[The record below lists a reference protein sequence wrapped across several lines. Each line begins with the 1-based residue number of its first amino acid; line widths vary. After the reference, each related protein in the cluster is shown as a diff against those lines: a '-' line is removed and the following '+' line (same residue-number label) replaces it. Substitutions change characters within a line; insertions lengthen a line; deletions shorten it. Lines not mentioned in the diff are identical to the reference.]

1 LPLLPPQP
9 PGAGGPKAP
18 AGLIHKMC
26 FRPDSSRRAEAWAGK
41 TGFMQATKA
50 ELWGKYLGCML
61 GSALGD
67 AIGEL
72 AFRFPE
78 EGRLRAA
85 IAAAP
90 VLRYT
95 DDTAMAIGLAESLA
109 ERGDLDPQHLGRTF
123 HRHFNREP
131 WRGYAS
137 GPPTIFQSVEKS
149 GLTYEEAARNLFGG
163 QGSQGNGAAMRVAPL
178 GLFFHDAPDL
188 YDKAATSAA
197 VTHAHPLAQDGAAVQ
212 AAAVAMVMHLN
223 PHKPFPRDAFL
234 RRMLRLAKTSEI
246 KERLSLVRTLLKG
259 KVPGPEAA
267 RILGK
272 SVKIHE
278 SLPFAI
284 YAFLAQPHSFENCL
298 LGAVLSGG
306 DRDTLGAMAG
316 AISGAYLGVTAITAL
331 WREKL
336 ENQGLIERL
345 ALALLV

>member
-1 LPLLPPQP
+1 MQGTKEKL
-9 PGAGGPKAP
+9 
-18 AGLIHKMC
+18 
-26 FRPDSSRRAEAWAGK
+26 WA
-41 TGFMQATKA
+41 
-50 ELWGKYLGCML
+50 KYLGCML

-90 VLRYT
+90 RLRYT

-109 ERGDLDPQHLGRTF
+109 EVGGLDPHHLGRTF

-137 GPPTIFQSVEKS
+137 GPPAIFQLVEKS
-149 GLTYEEAARNLFGG
+149 GLAYDQAARSLFGG
-163 QGSQGNGAAMRVAPL
+163 QGSLGNGAAMRVAPL
-178 GLFFHDAPDL
+178 ALFFHDAPDL
-188 YDKAATSAA
+188 YNKAVASAA

-212 AAAVAMVMHLN
+212 AAAVAMAVHLDPQN
-223 PHKPFPRDAFL
+223 PFPRNAFL
-234 RRMLRLAKTSEI
+234 RRILRLAKVPEI
-246 KERLSLVRTLLKG
+246 KEKLSLVRALLKG

-272 SVKIHE
+272 SVMIHE
-278 SLPFAI
+278 SLPFAL
-284 YAFLAQPHSFENCL
+284 YAFLARPHSFEDCL
-298 LGAVLSGG
+298 LLAVLSGG

-316 AISGAYLGVTAITAL
+316 AISGAYLGVAAITAL

-336 ENQGLIERL
+336 ENRGLIERL

>member
-1 LPLLPPQP
+1 
-9 PGAGGPKAP
+9 
-18 AGLIHKMC
+18 
-26 FRPDSSRRAEAWAGK
+26 
-41 TGFMQATKA
+41 MQTTKA
-50 ELWGKYLGCML
+50 KLWSKYLGCML

-72 AFRFPE
+72 AFRFPG

-85 IAAAP
+85 VAAAP
-90 VLRYT
+90 ILRYT

-109 ERGDLDPQHLGRTF
+109 EKGGLDPSHLGRTF

-137 GPPTIFQSVEKS
+137 GPPTIFQVVEKS
-149 GLTYEEAARNLFGG
+149 GLAYEEAARGLFGG

-178 GLFFHDAPDL
+178 GLFFHNAPDL
-188 YDKAATSAA
+188 YDQAVLAAA
-197 VTHAHPLAQDGAAVQ
+197 VTHAHPLAQDGAALQ
-212 AAAVAMVMHLN
+212 AAAVAMMVHLD
-223 PHKPFPRDAFL
+223 PHQPFPRDKFF
-234 RRMLRLAKTSEI
+234 RQMLRLAKTPEI
-246 KERLSLVRTLLKG
+246 KEKLSLVRILLKHQ
-259 KVPGPEAA
+259 VSGPDAA

-272 SVKIHE
+272 SVRIDE
-278 SLPFAI
+278 SLPFAL
-284 YAFLAQPHSFENCL
+284 YAFLAHTHSFENCL
-298 LGAVLSGG
+298 MGALLSGG

-316 AISGAYLGVTAITAL
+316 ALSGAYLGVTAITAL

>member
-1 LPLLPPQP
+1 
-9 PGAGGPKAP
+9 
-18 AGLIHKMC
+18 
-26 FRPDSSRRAEAWAGK
+26 
-41 TGFMQATKA
+41 MQAAKTK
-50 ELWGKYLGCML
+50 LWGKYLGCML

-85 IAAAP
+85 VAAAA

-95 DDTAMAIGLAESLA
+95 DDTAMAIGLAESLI
-109 ERGDLDPQHLGRTF
+109 EKGKLDPHHLGQTL

-137 GPPTIFQSVEKS
+137 GPPFIFQLVEKS
-149 GLTYEEAARNLFGG
+149 GLAYQDAARSLFDG
-163 QGSQGNGAAMRVAPL
+163 QGSQGNGAAMRSAPL
-178 GLFFHDAPDL
+178 GLFLHDAPDL
-188 YDKAATSAA
+188 YDQAVAAAA

-212 AAAVAMVMHLN
+212 ASAVALALHLD
-223 PHKPFPRDAFL
+223 PQKPLPRDRFSS
-234 RRMLRLAKTSEI
+234 RLVQVAQTPEI
-246 KERLSLVRTLLKG
+246 KERLSLVRTLVKG
-259 KVPGPEAA
+259 KVTGPEAA
-267 RILGK
+267 RILGQ
-272 SVKIHE
+272 SVKVHE

-284 YAFLAQPHSFENCL
+284 YAFLAHPHSFENCL
-298 LGAVLSGG
+298 LSAILNGG

-316 AISGAYLGVTAITAL
+316 AISGAYLGAAAIPAL

-345 ALALLV
+345 ALGLLV

>member
-1 LPLLPPQP
+1 
-9 PGAGGPKAP
+9 
-18 AGLIHKMC
+18 
-26 FRPDSSRRAEAWAGK
+26 
-41 TGFMQATKA
+41 MQATKA
-50 ELWGKYLGCML
+50 KLWDKYLGCML

-90 VLRYT
+90 ILRYT

-109 ERGDLDPQHLGRTF
+109 EKGGLDPHHLGRTF

-131 WRGYAS
+131 WRGYGS
-137 GPPTIFQSVEKS
+137 GPPTIFQLVEKS
-149 GLTYEEAARNLFGG
+149 GLTYEDAARSLYGG

-178 GLFFHDAPDL
+178 GLFLHDAPDL
-188 YDKAATSAA
+188 YDQAVAAAA
-197 VTHAHPLAQDGAAVQ
+197 LTHAHPLAQDGAGVQ
-212 AAAVAMVMHLN
+212 ASAVAMAVHLD
-223 PHKPFPRDAFL
+223 PRQPFPRDNFL
-234 RRMLRLAKTSEI
+234 RRMLRLAKTSGI
-246 KERLSLVRTLLKG
+246 KEKLSLVRTLLKG
-259 KVPGPEAA
+259 KIPGPETA

-272 SVKIHE
+272 SVRIDE

-284 YAFLAQPHSFENCL
+284 YAFLAQPHSFESCL
-298 LGAVLSGG
+298 MGAVLSGG

-316 AISGAYLGVTAITAL
+316 ALSGAFLGVTAITAL

>member
-1 LPLLPPQP
+1 
-9 PGAGGPKAP
+9 
-18 AGLIHKMC
+18 
-26 FRPDSSRRAEAWAGK
+26 
-41 TGFMQATKA
+41 MQATKA

-72 AFRFPE
+72 AFSYPE

-90 VLRYT
+90 VLHYT
-95 DDTAMAIGLAESLA
+95 DDTAMAMGLAESLA
-109 ERGDLDPQHLGRTF
+109 EKRDLDAHHLGRTF

-178 GLFFHDAPDL
+178 GLFFHDSPDL

-212 AAAVAMVMHLN
+212 AAAVATVMHLD
-223 PHKPFPRDAFL
+223 PRKPFPRDTFL
-234 RRMLRLAKTSEI
+234 RRMLKLARTSEI

-259 KVPGPEAA
+259 KVHGAEAA

-278 SLPFAI
+278 SLPFAL

>member
-1 LPLLPPQP
+1 
-9 PGAGGPKAP
+9 
-18 AGLIHKMC
+18 
-26 FRPDSSRRAEAWAGK
+26 
-41 TGFMQATKA
+41 MQATKA
-50 ELWGKYLGCML
+50 ELWGKYLGCMM

-90 VLRYT
+90 VLHYT

-109 ERGDLDPQHLGRTF
+109 ERRDLDAQHLGRTF

-149 GLTYEEAARNLFGG
+149 GLTYEEAARKLFDG

-197 VTHAHPLAQDGAAVQ
+197 ITHAHPLAQDGAAVQ
-212 AAAVAMVMHLN
+212 AAAVAMALHLN

-234 RRMLRLAKTSEI
+234 RRMLKLARTAEI
-246 KERLSLVRTLLKG
+246 KERLSLVRILLKG
-259 KVPGPEAA
+259 KVPGAEAA

-278 SLPFAI
+278 SLPFAL

-316 AISGAYLGVTAITAL
+316 ALSGSYLGVSAIAAL

-345 ALALLV
+345 ALGLLV

>member
-1 LPLLPPQP
+1 MNFCQT
-9 PGAGGPKAP
+9 
-18 AGLIHKMC
+18 
-26 FRPDSSRRAEAWAGK
+26 RAGK
-41 TGFMQATKA
+41 TGRMQETKA
-50 ELWGKYLGCML
+50 QLWGKYLGCLL

-72 AFRFPE
+72 AFHFPAE
-78 EGRLRAA
+78 DRLRAI
-85 IAAAP
+85 IAATP

-95 DDTAMAIGLAESLA
+95 DDTAMAIGLAESLI

-137 GPPTIFQSVEKS
+137 GPPSIFQLVEKL
-149 GLTYEEAARNLFGG
+149 GITYQDAARRLFDG

-188 YDKAATSAA
+188 HDKAVAAAA

-212 AAAVAMVMHLN
+212 AAAVAMALHQD
-223 PHKPFPRDAFL
+223 PRKSFPRDTFL
-234 RRMLRLAKTSEI
+234 RRMLSGAQTPEI
-246 KERLSLVRTLLKG
+246 QERLSLVKTLLKG

-272 SVKIHE
+272 SVRIHE

-284 YAFLAQPHSFENCL
+284 YAFLAHPHSFENCL
-298 LGAVLSGG
+298 LEAVLNGG

-316 AISGAYLGVTAITAL
+316 AISGAYLGVTAIPAL

-336 ENQGLIERL
+336 ENQGLLERL
-345 ALALLV
+345 ARGLLV

>member
-1 LPLLPPQP
+1 L
-9 PGAGGPKAP
+9 
-18 AGLIHKMC
+18 
-26 FRPDSSRRAEAWAGK
+26 AGK
-41 TGFMQATKA
+41 TGWMQTTKA
-50 ELWGKYLGCML
+50 KLWGKFLGCML

-85 IAAAP
+85 ITAAP

-109 ERGDLDPQHLGRTF
+109 ERGGLDPLHLSRTF
-123 HRHFNREP
+123 HRHFKQEP

-137 GPPTIFQSVEKS
+137 GPPAIFQLVEES
-149 GLTYEEAARNLFGG
+149 GLTYEDAARSLYGG
-163 QGSQGNGAAMRVAPL
+163 QGSLGNGAAMRVAPL
-178 GLFFHDAPDL
+178 GLFFHNAPDL
-188 YDKAATSAA
+188 YDQAVAAAA
-197 VTHAHPLAQDGAAVQ
+197 VTHAHSLAQDGAALQ
-212 AAAVAMVMHLN
+212 AGAVAMAVHLD
-223 PHKPFPRDAFL
+223 PQKPFPRDNFL

-246 KERLSLVRTLLKG
+246 KEKLSLVRTLLKG
-259 KVPGPEAA
+259 RVPAPEAA

-272 SVKIHE
+272 SVRIDE
-278 SLPFAI
+278 SLPFAL
-284 YAFLAQPHSFENCL
+284 YAFLSQPHSFEACL

-316 AISGAYLGVTAITAL
+316 ALSGAYLGVTAITAL

>member
-1 LPLLPPQP
+1 MR
-9 PGAGGPKAP
+9 GAKA
-18 AGLIHKMC
+18 K
-26 FRPDSSRRAEAWAGK
+26 
-41 TGFMQATKA
+41 
-50 ELWGKYLGCML
+50 LWGKYLGCML

-72 AFRFPE
+72 AFRFPA

-90 VLRYT
+90 VLCYT
-95 DDTAMAIGLAESLA
+95 DDTAMAIGLAESLT
-109 ERGDLDPQHLGRTF
+109 EKGGLDPQHLGRTF

-137 GPPTIFQSVEKS
+137 GPPTIFHAVEKS
-149 GLTYEEAARNLFGG
+149 GLTYEEAARSLFGG

-188 YDKAATSAA
+188 YDQAVAAAA
-197 VTHAHPLAQDGAAVQ
+197 VTHGHPLAQDGAAVQ
-212 AAAVAMVMHLN
+212 ATAVALALHLD
-223 PHKPFPRDAFL
+223 PQKPFPRDAFL
-234 RRMLRLAKTSEI
+234 RRLLTLAKTPEI
-246 KERLSLVRTLLKG
+246 KTKLSLVRTLLKG
-259 KVPGPEAA
+259 EVPGREAA
-267 RILGK
+267 AILGK

-278 SLPFAI
+278 SLPFAL
-284 YAFLAQPHSFENCL
+284 YAFLARPHSFEDCL
-298 LGAVLSGG
+298 LAAVLNGG

-316 AISGAYLGVTAITAL
+316 AISGAYLGGTAITAL

>member
-1 LPLLPPQP
+1 
-9 PGAGGPKAP
+9 
-18 AGLIHKMC
+18 
-26 FRPDSSRRAEAWAGK
+26 
-41 TGFMQATKA
+41 MQGTKA
-50 ELWGKYLGCML
+50 KLWGKYLGCML

-72 AFRFPE
+72 AFCFPE

-90 VLRYT
+90 LLRYT

-131 WRGYAS
+131 WRGYGP
-137 GPPTIFQSVEKS
+137 GPPTIFQLVEKS
-149 GLTYEEAARNLFGG
+149 GLTYKEAARSLFGG

-188 YDKAATSAA
+188 YDQAVAAAA

-212 AAAVAMVMHLN
+212 AAAVALALHLD
-223 PHKPFPRDAFL
+223 PQKPFPREGFL
-234 RRMLRLAKTSEI
+234 RRLLTLANTSEI
-246 KERLSLVRTLLKG
+246 REKLSLVRTLLKG
-259 KVPGPEAA
+259 ESPGPEAA
-267 RILGK
+267 EILGK
-272 SVKIHE
+272 SVRIHE
-278 SLPFAI
+278 SLPFAL
-284 YAFLAQPHSFENCL
+284 YAFLAQPHSFEDCL
-298 LGAVLSGG
+298 LGAVLNGG

-316 AISGAYLGVTAITAL
+316 AISGAYLGVAAITAL

>member
-1 LPLLPPQP
+1 VVQ
-9 PGAGGPKAP
+9 G
-18 AGLIHKMC
+18 
-26 FRPDSSRRAEAWAGK
+26 SSRIDSENFFLPGRPKQEAQ
-41 TGFMQATKA
+41 TGFMQRTKA
-50 ELWGKYLGCML
+50 KLWGKYLGCML

-78 EGRLRAA
+78 EGRLRTA
-85 IAAAP
+85 IAAAS

-109 ERGDLDPQHLGRTF
+109 ERKGLDPQHLGRTF
-123 HRHFNREP
+123 HRHFNQEP

-137 GPPTIFQSVEKS
+137 GPPTIFQVVEKS
-149 GLTYEEAARNLFGG
+149 GLTYQEAARSLFGG

-188 YDKAATSAA
+188 YDRAVAAAA
-197 VTHAHPLAQDGAAVQ
+197 VTHGHPLAQDGAAIQ
-212 AAAVAMVMHLN
+212 AVAVALALHLDSQ
-223 PHKPFPRDAFL
+223 KPFSWDAFL
-234 RRMLRLAKTSEI
+234 RRLLTLAKTPEI
-246 KERLSLVRTLLKG
+246 KEKSSLVRTLLKG
-259 KVPGPEAA
+259 KVPGREAA
-267 RILGK
+267 EILGK

-278 SLPFAI
+278 SLPFAL
-284 YAFLAQPHSFENCL
+284 YAFLAQPHSFEDCL
-298 LGAVLSGG
+298 LGAVLNGG

-316 AISGAYLGVTAITAL
+316 ALSGAYLGVKAITAL